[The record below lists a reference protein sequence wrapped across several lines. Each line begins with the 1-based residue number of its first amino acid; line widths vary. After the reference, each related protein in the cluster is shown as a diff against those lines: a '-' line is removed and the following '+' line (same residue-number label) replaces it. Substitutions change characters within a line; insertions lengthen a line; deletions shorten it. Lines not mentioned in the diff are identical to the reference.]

1 MRDKMKYIRNVKPR
15 HKRPSIDA
23 APAPPSKRPKEN
35 YSKKYSLFPVIPPG
49 EDEAASLRHIKKL
62 QLEYQKTSPDKHVV
76 AMLMSRTYP
85 FRRKKILEE
94 QNALS
99 QILKVYPP
107 LKKSEEVGNFIW
119 YITYLLCTDIERI

>member
-1 MRDKMKYIRNVKPR
+1 MKYIRNVKPR

-23 APAPPSKRPKEN
+23 APVPPSKQPKEN
-35 YSKKYSLFPVIPPG
+35 YSKKYYLFPAIPPG

-62 QLEYQKTSPDKHVV
+62 QLEYQKASPDKHVV

-94 QNALS
+94 QSAMS

-107 LKKSEEVGNFIW
+107 LKKSEEVGNHYNIW
-119 YITYLLCTDIERI
+119 YMTCLSIMYRY